1 VFQGA
6 RIVYLDD
13 SIEAFSQRR
22 EYEPRERVLE
32 GEGEV
37 CQAGTSI
44 VCDPSIVFRGLV
56 CILVL

>member
-1 VFQGA
+1 
-6 RIVYLDD
+6 VYLDD